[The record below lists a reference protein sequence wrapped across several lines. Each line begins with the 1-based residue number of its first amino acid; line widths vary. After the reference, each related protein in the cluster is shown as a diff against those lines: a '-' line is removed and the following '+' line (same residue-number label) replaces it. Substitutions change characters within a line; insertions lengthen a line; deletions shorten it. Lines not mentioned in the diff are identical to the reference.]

1 MITTRKYMK
10 VNNFELLS
18 NYFDKLKSSE
28 DFYYVQVIQRK
39 KDGHRKSERIIKNF
53 YIYNKE
59 DFFKKKDHII
69 DLCEKYNARAYF
81 WINPR
86 NSRKIAL
93 ECIKSYADIIAQ
105 GDCSK
110 GYKVWD
116 KKCGSNPAS
125 NYDHLWIVDVDSKD
139 ITYIASIISIINN
152 CRAKYPEKVLDIIPT
167 AAGCHLITIGFD
179 IHQFKQ
185 LLVIEHKEHLD
196 VHKDNPT
203 LLYYAENGRENL

>member
-1 MITTRKYMK
+1 MLITKKYMK

-18 NYFDKLKSSE
+18 HYFDKLESSE

-39 KDGHRKSERIIKNF
+39 KEGHRKSERIIKNF

-59 DFFKKKDHII
+59 DFLKKKDHII

-93 ECIKSYADIIAQ
+93 ECIKSYADIVAQ

-116 KKCGSNPAS
+116 KKCRSNPAS
-125 NYDHLWIVDVDSKD
+125 NYDHLWIVDIDSKD
-139 ITYIASIISIINN
+139 VTYIASIIAIINN

-167 AAGCHLITIGFD
+167 SAGCHLITIGFD
-179 IHQFKQ
+179 IHQFNQ
-185 LLVIEHKEHLD
+185 LLVIEHLDYLD